1 MNYIELKLT
10 VNQEFADIFVA
21 ELGEIGFD
29 TFTDEADG
37 INAYCTEELF
47 LEESVKEI
55 IERYAEMTEVS
66 YTLQKMEKQN
76 WNAEW
81 ERNYDPIAVHKQ
93 VRVRASFHEPD
104 SSFEH
109 EIVIDPKMSFGT
121 GHHETTWMVL
131 HLQHQLKAEHKNA
144 KVLDVGSGTGILAI
158 YASKLGASEI
168 SAFDI
173 EEWATENA
181 RENVMVNACENIS
194 VRQGTI
200 EDEPA
205 KMYDIILANI
215 NRNILMRDIPKY
227 TTFMKPN
234 AFLVVSGFY
243 EKDIEDI
250 QEVAQENR
258 LSFIQQEK
266 RNDWTAVIFQLTN
279 GNF

>member
-47 LEESVKEI
+47 SEENVKEI
-55 IERYAEMTEVS
+55 IERYVEMTEVN

-81 ERNYDPIAVHKQ
+81 ERNYDPITVHKQ

-104 SSFEH
+104 GSFEH

-131 HLQHQLKAEHKNA
+131 NLQHNLKTQHLNA

-181 RENVMVNACENIS
+181 RENVMVNACENVT

-200 EDEPA
+200 EDEPSE
-205 KMYDIILANI
+205 MYDIVLANI

-227 TTFMKPN
+227 ITFMKPN

-250 QEVAQENR
+250 QEVAQEHQ
-258 LSFIQQEK
+258 LSFIQKEK
-266 RNDWTAVIFQLTN
+266 KNDWASVIFQLTN